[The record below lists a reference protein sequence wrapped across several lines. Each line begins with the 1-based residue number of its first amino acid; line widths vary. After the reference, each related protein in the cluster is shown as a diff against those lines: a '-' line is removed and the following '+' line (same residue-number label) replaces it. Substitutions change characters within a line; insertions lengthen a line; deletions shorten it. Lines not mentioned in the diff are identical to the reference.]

1 MEKLEH
7 IYDINEL
14 VDKFYDKINEMTAE
28 NNKSRG
34 VKRAD
39 IMSKDRKTFI
49 NNFNDV
55 CISIDRKPETVS
67 AYIAKELKMNTSIT
81 ANGML
86 IIHGT
91 YKKKIV
97 DDLVIKYI
105 TDFVQCPLCKACTST
120 INKVDRI
127 NFLECK
133 KCHAKTAVDV
143 YF

>member
-67 AYIAKELKMNTSIT
+67 AYIAKDLK
-81 ANGML
+81 
-86 IIHGT
+86 
-91 YKKKIV
+91 
-97 DDLVIKYI
+97 
-105 TDFVQCPLCKACTST
+105 
-120 INKVDRI
+120 
-127 NFLECK
+127 
-133 KCHAKTAVDV
+133 
-143 YF
+143 